1 MPSQLVEK
9 SRIVTLAKRL
19 EVDLQTRGYQPGDRY
34 RTAIDTGRLLGV
46 SPATAHRAMEL
57 LVKRGLL
64 NRRQGAGT
72 FVGSAMKSNR
82 KVGVSTLFIL
92 MEELQRAV
100 TNIVMDD
107 IVRAVAGAFP
117 TAGVQFSF
125 LPDGQGLD
133 FVRAVVA
140 PAQEAGQFA
149 GVIAISCPR
158 DVYRYLAECRVPLV
172 VMGSLYPDQR
182 DIPSLDMDYRQ
193 AGRLLACHLV
203 QRGHRR
209 LAMLTTGGGRPGDA
223 VFHDGLSDALTEA
236 NLPHNALTIRTFA
249 HDFDAFDAQ
258 VRELLVSTNRPTGWI
273 CTTDKLVDSVCRTA
287 RSLDLDCGTDLEIVF
302 QDEGQSNLRPE
313 HRAMAH
319 VHPRVSFRDMAGMV
333 VDLLRRQA
341 DGQAL
346 AERQIIIPVQL
357 CEASK
362 TVIEPG
368 GTSFSGRALS

>member
-1 MPSQLVEK
+1 MDVPTQLAEK
-9 SRIVTLAKRL
+9 TRIVTLAKRL
-19 EVDLQTRGYQPGDRY
+19 EADLQARGYRPGDRY

-46 SPATAHRAMEL
+46 SPATAHRAMGL
-57 LVKRGLL
+57 LVRRGLL

-72 FVGSAMKSNR
+72 FVGSAMKSSR
-82 KVGVSTLFIL
+82 KLGVQTIFVF
-92 MEELQRAV
+92 MEERQRAV
-100 TNIVMDD
+100 TNIVLDD

-125 LPDGQGLD
+125 LPDDEGVD
-133 FVRAVVA
+133 FVRAVIT

-149 GVIAISCPR
+149 GAVAVSCSR
-158 DVYRYLAECRVPLV
+158 DVYRYLSECRVPLV

-193 AGRLLACHLV
+193 AGRLLASHLV

-209 LAMLTTGGGRPGDA
+209 LAMLTTGGGRPGDG

-258 VRELLVSTNRPTGWI
+258 VRELLNSPNRPTGWI
-273 CTTDKLVDSVCRTA
+273 CATDKLVYSVCRAAT
-287 RSLDLDCGTDLEIVF
+287 SLGLTTGKDLEIVF
-302 QDEGQSNLRPE
+302 QDEGQSDLRPE
-313 HRAMAH
+313 HRAMTH
-319 VHPRVSFRDMAGMV
+319 VQPRVSFRDMTGMV
-333 VDLLRRQA
+333 VDLLRRQT

-346 AERQIIIPVQL
+346 TERQIVIPVRL
-357 CEASK
+357 CEAAK
-362 TVIEPG
+362 V
-368 GTSFSGRALS
+368 